1 MFGICSTIKPIK
13 MIKYSLTI
21 GTFPSISTIFVF
33 SIIESLSPQIILLVN
48 QFQRTKLLES
58 LWCRRPKEEA
68 GFSGLFPAGMDHKT
82 SPWESTFAQSLRM
95 TLSVVM
101 VWIYGLSKN
110 IRDHENMIFNF
121 HLIWKDH
128 PPACHRRKLPRLL
141 PRWKWGSQSHRRSKP
156 SWFSP
161 LWFLGKMKMLWNW
174 SESKYEISFKWVL
187 WNWKLKFVKVKVAYR
202 TMGRWWWHQLCRR
215 CSWKSQTFPSLTL
228 EPTCKGFFHVYFQT
242 AALSFET
249 WFEVCLPHLL
259 VSGLR
264 EGKHGDWRRPCTSL
278 NIFARLKQE
287 DFKSCITLGH
297 T

>member
-1 MFGICSTIKPIK
+1 
-13 MIKYSLTI
+13 
-21 GTFPSISTIFVF
+21 
-33 SIIESLSPQIILLVN
+33 
-48 QFQRTKLLES
+48 
-58 LWCRRPKEEA
+58 
-68 GFSGLFPAGMDHKT
+68 
-82 SPWESTFAQSLRM
+82 
-95 TLSVVM
+95 M

-174 SESKYEISFKWVL
+174 SEWKYKMCFKWVL

-228 EPTCKGFFHVYFQT
+228 EPTCKGFFHAYFQT

-297 T
+297 TWEENWLRVQVLCLSRGSRLPEIRKRTLRLHADWTWSHMLMPKTLLVPNISASRPPGT